1 MEAGFSKNLQE
12 QCFAVIGLGLMGGSY
27 AKALRRA
34 GVKNIIGVDTD
45 KQVLKTALAE
55 GVIDGFYR
63 NAGAY
68 LSQADVII
76 CCVYPEAVTEFLKQ
90 AAPYI
95 KRGALVTDVAGRKA
109 NLPYEA
115 QQLMPEGAE
124 FVSGHPMA
132 GRQGSG
138 YAMSQA
144 DVFDGANYLIVPT
157 EANSAEAVNWL
168 RKFALALGCGHVA
181 EIAPAEHDKIIA
193 YTSNLPHALAVTLIN
208 SDRYSGKSCWFIGGG
223 FRDVTRI
230 ADINPVLW
238 SDLFLQN
245 GENVLNE
252 LENFKQQLETM
263 QRLIAAGDREGLQSF
278 LHAAACHRKDIVL

>member
-1 MEAGFSKNLQE
+1 M
-12 QCFAVIGLGLMGGSY
+12 
-27 AKALRRA
+27 
-34 GVKNIIGVDTD
+34 
-45 KQVLKTALAE
+45 
-55 GVIDGFYR
+55 
-63 NAGAY
+63 
-68 LSQADVII
+68 
-76 CCVYPEAVTEFLKQ
+76 
-90 AAPYI
+90 
-95 KRGALVTDVAGRKA
+95 
-109 NLPYEA
+109 
-115 QQLMPEGAE
+115 
-124 FVSGHPMA
+124 
-132 GRQGSG
+132 
-138 YAMSQA
+138 
-144 DVFDGANYLIVPT
+144 
-157 EANSAEAVNWL
+157 
-168 RKFALALGCGHVA
+168 A

-252 LENFKQQLETM
+252 LDNFKQQLEIM